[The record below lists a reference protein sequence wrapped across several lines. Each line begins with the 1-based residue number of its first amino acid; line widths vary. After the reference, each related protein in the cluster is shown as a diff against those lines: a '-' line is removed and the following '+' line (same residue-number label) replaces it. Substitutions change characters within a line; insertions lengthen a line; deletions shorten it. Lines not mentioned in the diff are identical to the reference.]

1 MEDLDKMEDTC
12 RLCDEV
18 TDKMYSVFESTE
30 EGFEVLQMIKECM
43 PIVIYR
49 TDPLSKQ
56 VCESCYNHLGALY
69 TFKKAALETA
79 DRQKSK
85 LKETIELAGECK
97 EIELFL
103 KCGDVPEDCDLK
115 DAGTS
120 TEDLTIFCNNCKQAI
135 ADGGLVNGELE
146 LCTDLHKAIAESM
159 RKNKVPTESVS
170 EKLLRKR
177 KVIPFYHELDDSLCS
192 SLTEFTHATE
202 GSQCFDEPSDVD
214 SIDSDDH
221 VRPRKKRKLETEDE
235 NGYSGNVKYKGS
247 MRRRIK
253 EINGRPVN
261 YEKMFIQDREF
272 RFHPLSLLSLALNVI
287 NKRIDPEYEPE
298 EYLIEQ
304 VSPKCKYCGKP
315 FLNLKLLALHEQQ
328 HIDVE
333 VGEKIDNPV
342 PWDDSREDA
351 EVRNKWLNHFDENG
365 YADED
370 IFTDDP
376 LNADIDDMVETEPEC
391 VLTETAE
398 TGQEA
403 EPENEADAD
412 AEADAEA
419 EADTEEPEK
428 PLMSVS
434 DSHKT
439 EAEDKIILKDQQPM
453 VNGTYLGDYSKEE
466 RKKFYQ
472 TMRIQGV
479 NKKFCHLCRYTFK
492 DNWAI
497 ESHYF
502 SSACY
507 YTCRYCGM
515 RFNKQRH
522 KYDEHVEEHKKKNDK
537 FSEKIYAASKVSN
550 VMPKVIQ
557 QPRPKKIVVTQ
568 HTAPPPERPQFV
580 GHQIK
585 VKNFSGSSQGVHGN
599 IRIKEEPQD
608 HPAANS
614 GGGLLTTA
622 QLKST
627 NQAYFCRKCYK
638 VFFRLEEFNNHSANC
653 DYNQMGGNRG
663 GTPGSGGGGGS
674 SSGVTTRYSAPGGSS
689 RNGEVSPS
697 GRPVRNCAKEAGP
710 YRDEAYLPDSILKEP
725 RSSSGGQQTFICFVC
740 NTPFPTIYSRNSHM
754 RIHKTEQFQQMQPQM
769 QQMNFRPQQQMQRSQ
784 PQQNHQSFSRMSS
797 QQHKPVTQNHYAGVN
812 LDLVKQEPMD
822 EMPISMEPM
831 VEIHETESYSGSTS
845 TIGDGAVSITPIS
858 KKPKPFVLNS
868 NIMKIVQNNPNISI
882 KPRSPPE
889 RVSFQGLTN
898 NQSPQMP
905 MSAGGVPHPDDNRTY
920 KCSSCW
926 EAFSNKS
933 HLYFHKKNQCE
944 GSRLP
949 CPFCKK
955 RFGTEAE
962 YSSHIYYSHP
972 E

>member
-103 KCGDVPEDCDLK
+103 KCGDVPEDGDLK

-135 ADGGLVNGELE
+135 ADGSLVNGELE

-214 SIDSDDH
+214 SMDSEDH
-221 VRPRKKRKLETEDE
+221 MRPRKKRKLELEDE
-235 NGYSGNVKYKGS
+235 NGYGGNVKYKGS
-247 MRRRIK
+247 VRRRIK
-253 EINGRPVN
+253 EINGRPGN
-261 YEKMFIQDREF
+261 YEKMFTQDREF

-304 VSPKCKYCGKP
+304 VNPKCKYCDKP

-333 VGEKIDNPV
+333 VGEKIDDPL
-342 PWDDSREDA
+342 PWDESREDA
-351 EVRNKWLNHFDENG
+351 EML
-365 YADED
+365 
-370 IFTDDP
+370 
-376 LNADIDDMVETEPEC
+376 ETEPEC

-403 EPENEADAD
+403 EPEID
-412 AEADAEA
+412 AEADADVDAEPEA
-419 EADTEEPEK
+419 EAEDPLK

-522 KYDEHVEEHKKKNDK
+522 KYDEHVEEHKKKKDK

-568 HTAPPPERPQFV
+568 HSAPPQERPQFV

-608 HPAANS
+608 HS

-653 DYNQMGGNRG
+653 DYNQMGGQRSG
-663 GTPGSGGGGGS
+663 APGSGGGGGP
-674 SSGVTTRYSAPGGSS
+674 TRYSAPGGSS

-710 YRDEAYLPDSILKEP
+710 YRDEVGFFLFRRIYLIRSSKSRDPQVEVNKRSSASSVTLHSLLYIHATVICVSTR
-725 RSSSGGQQTFICFVC
+725 RSSS
-740 NTPFPTIYSRNSHM
+740 S
-754 RIHKTEQFQQMQPQM
+754 
-769 QQMNFRPQQQMQRSQ
+769 
-784 PQQNHQSFSRMSS
+784 
-797 QQHKPVTQNHYAGVN
+797 
-812 LDLVKQEPMD
+812 
-822 EMPISMEPM
+822 
-831 VEIHETESYSGSTS
+831 
-845 TIGDGAVSITPIS
+845 
-858 KKPKPFVLNS
+858 
-868 NIMKIVQNNPNISI
+868 
-882 KPRSPPE
+882 
-889 RVSFQGLTN
+889 
-898 NQSPQMP
+898 
-905 MSAGGVPHPDDNRTY
+905 
-920 KCSSCW
+920 KCSLKC
-926 EAFSNKS
+926 NK
-933 HLYFHKKNQCE
+933 
-944 GSRLP
+944 
-949 CPFCKK
+949 
-955 RFGTEAE
+955 
-962 YSSHIYYSHP
+962 
-972 E
+972 

>member
-1 MEDLDKMEDTC
+1 MEDQEKMEDTC

-135 ADGGLVNGELE
+135 ADGNLVNGELE

-159 RKNKVPTESVS
+159 LKNKVPTESVS

-202 GSQCFDEPSDVD
+202 GSQGFDEPSDVD
-214 SIDSDDH
+214 SVESEEQM
-221 VRPRKKRKLETEDE
+221 RPRKKRKLEVEDE
-235 NGYSGNVKYKGS
+235 NGYGGQAKCKGAV
-247 MRRRIK
+247 RRRIK
-253 EINGRPVN
+253 EINGKSGD
-261 YEKMFIQDREF
+261 YEKLFTQDREF
-272 RFHPLSLLSLALNVI
+272 RFHPLSLLNLALNVI
-287 NKRIDPEYEPE
+287 NKQIDPEYEPE

-304 VSPKCKYCGKP
+304 VNPKCKYCGKP
-315 FLNLKLLALHEQQ
+315 FLNLKLLAVHEQQ

-342 PWDDSREDA
+342 PWDESREDA
-351 EVRNKWLNHFDENG
+351 EVIE
-365 YADED
+365 A
-370 IFTDDP
+370 
-376 LNADIDDMVETEPEC
+376 EPEC

-398 TGQEA
+398 QEGEA
-403 EPENEADAD
+403 ENEADG
-412 AEADAEA
+412 EADAEGESA
-419 EADTEEPEK
+419 NDQPEK
-428 PLMSVS
+428 PLMTVT
-434 DSHKT
+434 DSHRT
-439 EAEDKIILKDQQPM
+439 EVEDKIILKDQQPM
-453 VNGTYLGDYSKEE
+453 VNGMYLGDYSKEE
-466 RKKFYQ
+466 RKQFYQ

-522 KYDEHVEEHKKKNDK
+522 KYDEHVAEHTKKNDK
-537 FSEKIYAASKVSN
+537 FSEKVYAASKISN
-550 VMPKVIQ
+550 VMPKILQ

-568 HTAPPPERPQFV
+568 HTAPPQERPQFV

-585 VKNFSGSSQGVHGN
+585 VKNFTGSSQGVHGN

-608 HPAANS
+608 HPTNS
-614 GGGLLTTA
+614 GGLLTTT

-663 GTPGSGGGGGS
+663 SAQGSASGGGSSGGGGNT
-674 SSGVTTRYSAPGGSS
+674 GVATRYSAPGGSS

-697 GRPVRNCAKEAGP
+697 GRPMRNCAKETGP
-710 YRDEAYLPDSILKEP
+710 YRDEAFLPDSILKEQ
-725 RSSSGGQQTFICFVC
+725 RSSGGGQQSFICFVC

-754 RIHKTEQFQQMQPQM
+754 RIHKTEQFQQMPQM
-769 QQMNFRPQQQMQRSQ
+769 QSISFRPQQQMQQ
-784 PQQNHQSFSRMSS
+784 KPQQSHHQNHPQGYGSRM
-797 QQHKPVTQNHYAGVN
+797 QQSHHPRASQNHYAGVN
-812 LDLVKQEPMD
+812 LDLVKQEPID
-822 EMPISMEPM
+822 DMPISMEPM

-868 NIMKIVQNNPNISI
+868 NVMKLVQNNPNISI

-889 RVSFQGLTN
+889 RISLQALAN
-898 NQSPQMP
+898 SQSNQMQMN
-905 MSAGGVPHPDDNRTY
+905 AGGGIPLGDDNRTY